1 MRLTASVSKNL
12 PTQTVPLWLVEMI
25 NAAAHEMKPVERV
38 SQSGATTKLKL
49 NTEKQ
54 KEGHEEEEEEELLGN
69 LLSHSS
75 VCPARRKDKV
85 IYFKSF
91 LKLSSQTFQHKSR

>member
-54 KEGHEEEEEEELLGN
+54 KEGQEEEEEELLGN

>member
-54 KEGHEEEEEEELLGN
+54 KEGHEEEEEELLGN
-69 LLSHSS
+69 LLSHRS

-85 IYFKSF
+85 ISFKSF

>member
-1 MRLTASVSKNL
+1 
-12 PTQTVPLWLVEMI
+12 MI

-54 KEGHEEEEEEELLGN
+54 KEGQEEEEEELLGN
-69 LLSHSS
+69 LLSHRS

>member
-1 MRLTASVSKNL
+1 
-12 PTQTVPLWLVEMI
+12 MI

-54 KEGHEEEEEEELLGN
+54 KEGQEEEEEELLGN

-85 IYFKSF
+85 ISFKSF

>member
-1 MRLTASVSKNL
+1 
-12 PTQTVPLWLVEMI
+12 MI

-54 KEGHEEEEEEELLGN
+54 KEGQEEEELLGN

-85 IYFKSF
+85 ISFKSF

>member
-12 PTQTVPLWLVEMI
+12 LTQTVPLWLVEMI

-54 KEGHEEEEEEELLGN
+54 KEGQEEEEEELLGN

-85 IYFKSF
+85 ISFKSF

>member
-1 MRLTASVSKNL
+1 MRLTASVSKDL

-25 NAAAHEMKPVERV
+25 NAASHEMKPVERV

-54 KEGHEEEEEEELLGN
+54 KEGQEEEEEELLGN
-69 LLSHSS
+69 LLSHST

-85 IYFKSF
+85 ISFKSF
-91 LKLSSQTFQHKSR
+91 LKLSSRTFQHKSR

>member
-1 MRLTASVSKNL
+1 
-12 PTQTVPLWLVEMI
+12 MI

-54 KEGHEEEEEEELLGN
+54 KEGQEEEELLGN

>member
-54 KEGHEEEEEEELLGN
+54 KEGQEEEELLGN

-85 IYFKSF
+85 ISFKSF

>member
-54 KEGHEEEEEEELLGN
+54 KEGQEEEELLGN